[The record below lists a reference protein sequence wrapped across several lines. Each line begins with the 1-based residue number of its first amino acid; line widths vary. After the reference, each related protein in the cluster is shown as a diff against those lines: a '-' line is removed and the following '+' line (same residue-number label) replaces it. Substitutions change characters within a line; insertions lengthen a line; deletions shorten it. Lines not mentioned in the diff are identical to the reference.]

1 MDMELYVTKHVIM
14 RGFLKDISALADSTI
29 DRAAAMRISELINK
43 LTGVI
48 NMHLASEDSFVY
60 PKLLEH
66 PDNAIKTITHAYM
79 NEMCGIAARYTEFHT
94 KYKTPSKILA
104 DVEGFKTAFKMIR
117 DAFILRMDRE
127 EKELYTF
134 LTEK

>member
-1 MDMELYVTKHVIM
+1 MDTELYVNKHVIM
-14 RGFLKDISALADSTI
+14 RGFLKDISDIAEATI

-43 LTGVI
+43 LTGVL

-66 PDNAIKTITHAYM
+66 PDNTIRTITRAYM
-79 NEMCGIAARYTEFHT
+79 DEMRSIAAAYTEFHT
-94 KYKTPSKILA
+94 KYKTPSKLLA
-104 DVEGFKTAFKMIR
+104 DVEGFKASFKTIR
-117 DAFILRMDRE
+117 DALILRMDRE

-134 LTEK
+134 IS

>member
-1 MDMELYVTKHVIM
+1 MDTELYVNKHVIM
-14 RGFLKDISALADSTI
+14 RGFLKDISDIAEATI

-43 LTGVI
+43 LTGVL

-66 PDNAIKTITHAYM
+66 PDNTIRTITRAYM
-79 NEMCGIAARYTEFHT
+79 DEMRSIAAAYTEFHT
-94 KYKTPSKILA
+94 KYKTPSKLLA
-104 DVEGFKTAFKMIR
+104 DVEGVKASFKTIR
-117 DAFILRMDRE
+117 DALILRMDRE

-134 LTEK
+134 IS